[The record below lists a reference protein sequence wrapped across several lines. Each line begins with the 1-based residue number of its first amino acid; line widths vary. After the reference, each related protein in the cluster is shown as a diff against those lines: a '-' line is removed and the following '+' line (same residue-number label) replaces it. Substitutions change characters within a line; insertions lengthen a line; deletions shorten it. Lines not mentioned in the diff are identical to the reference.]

1 MNDVDNCHNSSLFNH
16 SLLRFYMTTQQLTAR
31 RLPKIVATGLL
42 GFSLLS
48 TGLLISA
55 CSDNNVE
62 TKPTNETTD
71 SSSAVETAKSTDEV
85 AANADVNKANSNSID
100 DSAAATPDKDVVSHD
115 ISPIAAAVKEPSILT
130 NRTEAGTPENTVK
143 LALDTL
149 YYGDVKKA
157 ATYYKVDMENFAE
170 ELKNTQFAFK
180 QTVEAVT
187 IIDTKYNSDKTKATV
202 TGKLKLKG
210 QNEPAALAY
219 DLQKINGEW
228 KILG

>member
-1 MNDVDNCHNSSLFNH
+1 
-16 SLLRFYMTTQQLTAR
+16 MTTQQLAAQ
-31 RLPKIVATGLL
+31 RLPMIFATGLL
-42 GFSLLS
+42 SA
-48 TGLLISA
+48 GLLISG
-55 CSDNNVE
+55 CSDNNKVE
-62 TKPTNETTD
+62 NQPADETTD
-71 SSSAVETAKSTDEV
+71 SSSAINTVNSTDDIDSTP
-85 AANADVNKANSNSID
+85 DVNKTDSIANSDTAKTDNDI
-100 DSAAATPDKDVVSHD
+100 VSQD

-130 NRTEAGTPENTVK
+130 NRTQAGTPENTVK

-157 ATYYKVDMENFAE
+157 ASYYKVDMENFAE

-202 TGKLKLKG
+202 TGELRLKG
-210 QNEPAALAY
+210 QSEPAPLAY
-219 DLQKINGEW
+219 ELQKINGEW

>member
-1 MNDVDNCHNSSLFNH
+1 
-16 SLLRFYMTTQQLTAR
+16 MTTQQLAAQ
-31 RLPKIVATGLL
+31 RLPMIFATGLL
-42 GFSLLS
+42 SA
-48 TGLLISA
+48 GLLISG
-55 CSDNNVE
+55 CSDNNKVE
-62 TKPTNETTD
+62 NQPADETTNG
-71 SSSAVETAKSTDEV
+71 SYAINTVNSTDDV
-85 AANADVNKANSNSID
+85 DSTPDVNKTDSIANSDTAQTDNDI
-100 DSAAATPDKDVVSHD
+100 VSQD

-130 NRTEAGTPENTVK
+130 NRTEVGTPENTVK

-157 ATYYKVDMENFAE
+157 ASYYKVDMENFAE

-202 TGKLKLKG
+202 TGELRLKG
-210 QNEPAALAY
+210 QSEPAPLAY
-219 DLQKINGEW
+219 ELQKINGEW

>member
-1 MNDVDNCHNSSLFNH
+1 
-16 SLLRFYMTTQQLTAR
+16 MTTQQLAAQ
-31 RLPKIVATGLL
+31 RLPMIFATGLL
-42 GFSLLS
+42 SA
-48 TGLLISA
+48 GLLISG
-55 CSDNNVE
+55 CSDNNKVE
-62 TKPTNETTD
+62 TQPADETTD
-71 SSSAVETAKSTDEV
+71 GSSAINTVNSTDDV
-85 AANADVNKANSNSID
+85 DSTPDVNKTDSIANSDTAKTDNDI
-100 DSAAATPDKDVVSHD
+100 VSQD

-149 YYGDVKKA
+149 YYGDVEKA
-157 ATYYKVDMENFAE
+157 ASYYKVDMENFAE

-202 TGKLKLKG
+202 TGELRLKG
-210 QNEPAALAY
+210 QSEPAPLAY
-219 DLQKINGEW
+219 ELQKINGEW

>member
-1 MNDVDNCHNSSLFNH
+1 
-16 SLLRFYMTTQQLTAR
+16 MTTQQLAAQ
-31 RLPKIVATGLL
+31 RLPMIFATGLL
-42 GFSLLS
+42 SA
-48 TGLLISA
+48 GLLISG
-55 CSDNNVE
+55 CSDNNKVE
-62 TKPTNETTD
+62 TQPADETTNG
-71 SSSAVETAKSTDEV
+71 SSAINTVNSTDDV
-85 AANADVNKANSNSID
+85 DSTADVNKTDSIANSDTAKTDNDI
-100 DSAAATPDKDVVSHD
+100 VSQD

-157 ATYYKVDMENFAE
+157 ASYYKVDMENFAE

-202 TGKLKLKG
+202 TGELRLKG
-210 QNEPAALAY
+210 QSEPAPLAY
-219 DLQKINGEW
+219 ELQKINGEW

>member
-1 MNDVDNCHNSSLFNH
+1 
-16 SLLRFYMTTQQLTAR
+16 MTTQQLTAR
-31 RLPKIVATGLL
+31 RLPKIVATALL
-42 GFSLLS
+42 GFSLLG

-85 AANADVNKANSNSID
+85 AANADVNKADTSNID
-100 DSAAATPDKDVVSHD
+100 DSTAATPDTDIVSHD

-170 ELKNTQFAFK
+170 ELENTQFAFK

-187 IIDTKYNSDKTKATV
+187 IIDTKYNDDKSKATV
-202 TGKLKLKG
+202 TGELMLKG
-210 QNEPAALAY
+210 QKEPAPLSY
-219 DLQKINGEW
+219 ELQKIDGEW

>member
-1 MNDVDNCHNSSLFNH
+1 MHDVDNCHNSSLLNH
-16 SLLRFYMTTQQLTAR
+16 SLLRFYMTTQQLNAR

-48 TGLLISA
+48 TGLLISG
-55 CSDNNVE
+55 CSNSDNVE
-62 TKPTNETTD
+62 TKPANETID
-71 SSSAVETAKSTDEV
+71 SSSAVETAKSTDDV
-85 AANADVNKANSNSID
+85 AANADVNSIEEENTTAKTD
-100 DSAAATPDKDVVSHD
+100 TDIVSHD

-202 TGKLKLKG
+202 TGELRLKG

-219 DLQKINGEW
+219 KLQKINGEW

>member
-1 MNDVDNCHNSSLFNH
+1 
-16 SLLRFYMTTQQLTAR
+16 MTTQQLAAQ
-31 RLPKIVATGLL
+31 RLPMIFATGLL
-42 GFSLLS
+42 SA
-48 TGLLISA
+48 GLLISG
-55 CSDNNVE
+55 CSDNNKVE
-62 TKPTNETTD
+62 TQPADETTD
-71 SSSAVETAKSTDEV
+71 SSSAINTVNSTDDV
-85 AANADVNKANSNSID
+85 NSTPDVNKTDSIANSDTAKTDNDI
-100 DSAAATPDKDVVSHD
+100 VSQD

-130 NRTEAGTPENTVK
+130 NRTEVGTPENTVK

-157 ATYYKVDMENFAE
+157 ASYYKVDMENFAE

-202 TGKLKLKG
+202 TGELRLKG
-210 QNEPAALAY
+210 QSEPAPLAY
-219 DLQKINGEW
+219 ELQKINGEW